1 MRGDFEVPGYQV
13 EGLLGAGGTGE
24 VWLATEA
31 SSHRQVALKRLRLDP
46 AAGADAV
53 RRLVATLDALDHP
66 HVLRIRRIDGEPT
79 EPVLVCDYAESGSLG
94 QLLRARDRLDP
105 GEAVTV
111 IGPIAEALAAVHSR
125 GLVHGA
131 VTPEN
136 VLFTED
142 GRPLL
147 ADTALWSL
155 TEIDPSAAGT
165 HGLTDP
171 RVIAGAEPSAAAD
184 VYGLSATAWTALT
197 GSPVAE
203 PRPSLLAVN
212 PGVPPGLAHAIE
224 SGLQADPDVRPSAD
238 QLADMIYAA
247 AAPAAVR
254 FPIGLVLDDPVALT
268 TTTTAAPAPSRAPA
282 SASDPG
288 GSPADGANGASVA
301 RSAGPTAPR
310 PRRVLGMSPLLLA
323 GAAVVAL
330 VVLAGLVLG
339 GVALTDALRHR
350 AVADPVVTPP
360 ASVVATG
367 GSTPTG
373 APTAVP
379 STSAPA
385 TPVSSADWTRVL
397 TGLMAVR
404 ARAFTDADAAT
415 LGQVFVQNSP
425 AMRYD
430 AAEMGKL
437 SAAGAHAENLD
448 IDVSGVKVT
457 TRSGESVT
465 LNAVTQAK
473 AYDIVQADGSR
484 TRHPIQDPKTAPIVL
499 HRTADG
505 SWLIYQW

>member
-1 MRGDFEVPGYQV
+1 M
-13 EGLLGAGGTGE
+13 
-24 VWLATEA
+24 
-31 SSHRQVALKRLRLDP
+31 
-46 AAGADAV
+46 
-53 RRLVATLDALDHP
+53 
-66 HVLRIRRIDGEPT
+66 LRIRRIDGDPT

-171 RVIAGAEPSAAAD
+171 RVIAGAEPSAPAD
-184 VYGLSATAWTALT
+184 VYGLAATAWTALT
-197 GSPVAE
+197 GALVAE
-203 PRPSLLAVN
+203 PRPSMLSVN

-254 FPIGLVLDDPVALT
+254 FPIGLVLDDPGSLT
-268 TTTTAAPAPSRAPA
+268 TTTTASSAAAPVPPVVSGDGQATGSAVPPVRPA
-282 SASDPG
+282 H
-288 GSPADGANGASVA
+288 
-301 RSAGPTAPR
+301 RL
-310 PRRVLGMSPLLLA
+310 LGLSPLVLA
-323 GAAVVAL
+323 AAAVGVLA
-330 VVLAGLVLG
+330 VLAGLLVG
-339 GVALTDALRHR
+339 GIALSGAVRHR
-350 AVADPVVTPP
+350 AVADPVPTSP
-360 ASVVATG
+360 ASTG
-367 GSTPTG
+367 PAISATPTG
-373 APTAVP
+373 SPAPA
-379 STSAPA
+379 SASA
-385 TPVSSADWTRVL
+385 TPVSAADWTQVV
-397 TGLMAVR
+397 TGLMSVR
-404 ARAFTDADAAT
+404 AHAFSEADDAT

-430 AAEMGKL
+430 AAEMAKL
-437 SAAGAHAENLD
+437 STAGAHAENLD
-448 IDVSGVKVT
+448 IAVSAVKVT
-457 TRSGESVT
+457 SRVGESVT
-465 LNAVTQAK
+465 LSAVTQAK
-473 AYDIVQADGSR
+473 AYDIVQADAAR

-499 HRTADG
+499 HEAADG

>member
-24 VWLATEA
+24 VWLATEE

-79 EPVLVCDYAESGSLG
+79 EPVLVCDFAESGSLG

-111 IGPIAEALAAVHSR
+111 IGPIAEGLAAVHSR

-147 ADTALWSL
+147 ADTGLWSL

-171 RVIAGAEPSAAAD
+171 RVIAGAPPSAAAD
-184 VYGLSATAWTALT
+184 VYGLAATAWTALT
-197 GSPVAE
+197 GAPVAE
-203 PRPSLLAVN
+203 PRPSLLSVN

-254 FPIGLVLDDPVALT
+254 FPIGLVLDDHASLT
-268 TTTTAAPAPSRAPA
+268 TTTPA
-282 SASDPG
+282 SAPSAVAAAVSPPPATGAPTSAAATALQPG
-288 GSPADGANGASVA
+288 APA
-301 RSAGPTAPR
+301 
-310 PRRVLGMSPLLLA
+310 RRVLGLPPL
-323 GAAVVAL
+323 VVAGVGLAVL
-330 VVLAGLVLG
+330 VLLAGLVVG
-339 GVALTDALRHR
+339 GIALTGAVRHR
-350 AVADPVVTPP
+350 TVADPVVTAPP
-360 ASVVATG
+360 STLPSAGPSIGAT
-367 GSTPTG
+367 SI
-373 APTAVP
+373 AVP
-379 STSAPA
+379 GTASA
-385 TPVSSADWTRVL
+385 TPGSAGDWTRVL
-397 TGLMAVR
+397 VGLMAVR
-404 ARAFTDADAAT
+404 AKAFTDTDDSM
-415 LGQVFVQNSP
+415 LGRVFVAGSP

-430 AAEMGKL
+430 AAEMAEL
-437 SAAGAHAENLD
+437 STAGAHAENLD
-448 IDVSGVKVT
+448 IAVSGVKVT

-465 LNAVTQAK
+465 LDVVTQAK
-473 AYDIVQADGSR
+473 AYDIVQSDGSR
-484 TRHPIQDPKTAPIVL
+484 TRHPIQDPKSAPIVL
-499 HRTADG
+499 HKAADG
-505 SWLIYQW
+505 SWRIYQW

>member
-1 MRGDFEVPGYQV
+1 MRGDFEVPGYRV

-24 VWLATEA
+24 VWLATEE

-53 RRLVATLDALDHP
+53 RRLVATLEALDHP

-111 IGPIAEALAAVHSR
+111 VGPVAEALAAVHSR

-184 VYGLSATAWTALT
+184 VYGLAATAWTALT
-197 GSPVAE
+197 GAPVAE
-203 PRPSLLAVN
+203 PRPSLLSVN

-224 SGLQADPDVRPSAD
+224 SGLQADPDVRPGAD
-238 QLADMIYAA
+238 QLAEMIYAA

-254 FPIGLVLDDPVALT
+254 FPIGLVLDDPTTLT
-268 TTTTAAPAPSRAPA
+268 TTTPSPSPTPTTA
-282 SASDPG
+282 D
-288 GSPADGANGASVA
+288 
-301 RSAGPTAPR
+301 TAPTSR
-310 PRRVLGMSPLLLA
+310 PTDRPGEPARRMLGLSPLVLA
-323 GAAVVAL
+323 LAAVVAL
-330 VVLAGLVLG
+330 VLVTGLVVG
-339 GVALTDALRHR
+339 GLAVSNAMRHR
-350 AVADPVVTPP
+350 AVAGPV
-360 ASVVATG
+360 ASPSATVVPSVGA
-367 GSTPTG
+367 TPTG
-373 APTAVP
+373 SPGQA
-379 STSAPA
+379 SA
-385 TPVSSADWTRVL
+385 TPVSAADWTQVL
-397 TGLMAVR
+397 TGLMVVR
-404 ARAFTDADAAT
+404 AHAFTDADDTT
-415 LGQVFVQNSP
+415 LGQVFVSDSP

-430 AAEMGKL
+430 AAEMAKL
-437 SAAGAHAENLD
+437 GTAGAHAENLD
-448 IDVSGVKVT
+448 IAVSRVKVT
-457 TRSGESVT
+457 TRSGASVT
-465 LNAVTQAK
+465 LSAVTQAK

-484 TRHPIQDPKTAPIVL
+484 TRHPIQDPKTAPIVM
-499 HRTADG
+499 HKAADG

>member
-94 QLLRARDRLDP
+94 QLLRARERLDP

-171 RVIAGAEPSAAAD
+171 RVIAGADPSAAAD

-197 GSPVAE
+197 GAPVAE
-203 PRPSLLAVN
+203 PRPSLLSVN

-254 FPIGLVLDDPVALT
+254 FPIGLVLDDPAALT
-268 TTTTAAPAPSRAPA
+268 TTSASSGAPATVPEPTPGGRPTAAAEPSTAHGTVP
-282 SASDPG
+282 PG
-288 GSPADGANGASVA
+288 PH
-301 RSAGPTAPR
+301 
-310 PRRVLGMSPLLLA
+310 PRRLLGMSPLVLA
-323 GAAVVAL
+323 LAAVVAL
-330 VVLAGLVLG
+330 VLVAGLVVG

-350 AVADPVVTPP
+350 SVADPVVTPP
-360 ASVVATG
+360 ATVVPTVSAT
-367 GSTPTG
+367 
-373 APTAVP
+373 P
-379 STSAPA
+379 SGPLASGSAPA
-385 TPVSSADWTRVL
+385 APVSAADWTAVL

-404 ARAFTDADAAT
+404 AQAFTDADAAT
-415 LGQVFVQNSP
+415 LGQVFVKDSP
-425 AMRYD
+425 AMRHD
-430 AAEMGKL
+430 AAEMGQL
-437 SAAGAHAENLD
+437 STAGAHAENLD
-448 IDVSGVKVT
+448 IDVSRVKVT
-457 TRSGESVT
+457 SRSGESVT

-499 HRTADG
+499 HRTDDG
-505 SWLIYQW
+505 AWLIYQW

>member
-1 MRGDFEVPGYQV
+1 MRGGFEVPGYQV

-24 VWLATEA
+24 VWLATEE
-31 SSHRQVALKRLRLDP
+31 SSHRQIALKRLRLDP

-66 HVLRIRRIDGEPT
+66 HVLRVRRIDGEPT

-184 VYGLSATAWTALT
+184 VYGLAATAWTALT
-197 GSPVAE
+197 GAPVAE
-203 PRPSLLAVN
+203 PRPSLLSVN

-254 FPIGLVLDDPVALT
+254 FPIGLVLDDPSALT
-268 TTTTAAPAPSRAPA
+268 TTTSAPSPSPAPSPTTADAAMTSGLTPLPSKQTRRA
-282 SASDPG
+282 
-288 GSPADGANGASVA
+288 
-301 RSAGPTAPR
+301 
-310 PRRVLGMSPLLLA
+310 LGLSPLVLAVA
-323 GAAVVAL
+323 GAAAL
-330 VVLAGLVLG
+330 VVLAGLVVG
-339 GVALTDALRHR
+339 GIALIGAVRHR
-350 AVADPVVTPP
+350 AVADPVVTAP
-360 ASVVATG
+360 ASVGPFAG
-367 GSTPTG
+367 ATPTG
-373 APTAVP
+373 SPGPP
-379 STSAPA
+379 SVN
-385 TPVSSADWTRVL
+385 PVSAADWTQLL

-404 ARAFTDADAAT
+404 AQAFTDADGTT
-415 LGQVFVQNSP
+415 LDQVFVQGSP

-430 AAEMGKL
+430 AAEMAKL
-437 SAAGAHAENLD
+437 STAGAHAENLD
-448 IDVSGVKVT
+448 IAVSGVKVT
-457 TRSGESVT
+457 TRSGESAA
-465 LNAVTQAK
+465 LSAITQAK

-499 HRTADG
+499 HKAADG

>member
-24 VWLATEA
+24 VWLATEE

-53 RRLVATLDALDHP
+53 RRLVATLDAIDHP

-184 VYGLSATAWTALT
+184 VYGLAATAWTALT
-197 GSPVAE
+197 GAPVAE
-203 PRPSLLAVN
+203 PRPSLLSVN
-212 PGVPPGLAHAIE
+212 PGVPPCLAHAIE

-254 FPIGLVLDDPVALT
+254 FPIGLVLDDPTSLT
-268 TTTTAAPAPSRAPA
+268 TTTPSASPAPTTADAAPTS
-282 SASDPG
+282 
-288 GSPADGANGASVA
+288 
-301 RSAGPTAPR
+301 GPTARTGKPA
-310 PRRVLGMSPLLLA
+310 RRMLGLSPLVLA
-323 GAAVVAL
+323 VAAL
-330 VVLAGLVLG
+330 VVLAGLVVG
-339 GVALTDALRHR
+339 GIALTGAVRHR
-350 AVADPVVTPP
+350 AVADPVVTSP
-360 ASVVATG
+360 APVGPWVGPSVGA
-367 GSTPTG
+367 TPTG
-373 APTAVP
+373 SPGQA
-379 STSAPA
+379 SAN
-385 TPVSSADWTRVL
+385 PVSAADWTQVL
-397 TGLMAVR
+397 TGLMSVR
-404 ARAFTDADAAT
+404 ARAFTDADDTT
-415 LGQVFVQNSP
+415 LGQVFVQDSP

-430 AAEMGKL
+430 AAEMAKL
-437 SAAGAHAENLD
+437 STAGAHAENLD
-448 IDVSGVKVT
+448 IAVSGVKVA
-457 TRSGESVT
+457 TRSGASVT
-465 LNAVTQAK
+465 LSAVTQTK

-499 HRTADG
+499 HKAADG
-505 SWLIYQW
+505 SWLIHQW

>member
-24 VWLATEA
+24 VWLATED

-66 HVLRIRRIDGEPT
+66 HVLRIRRVDGEPT

-111 IGPIAEALAAVHSR
+111 VGPIAEALAAVHSR

-197 GSPVAE
+197 GAPVAE
-203 PRPSLLAVN
+203 PRPSLLSVN

-224 SGLQADPDVRPSAD
+224 SGLQTDPDVRPSAD

-247 AAPAAVR
+247 AVPAAVR
-254 FPIGLVLDDPVALT
+254 FPIGLVLDDAAALT
-268 TTTTAAPAPSRAPA
+268 TTSAPAPSSATGAGVTAATSATSAAAAPA
-282 SASDPG
+282 AQTG
-288 GSPADGANGASVA
+288 KPA
-301 RSAGPTAPR
+301 
-310 PRRVLGMSPLLLA
+310 RRRTFGLSPLVLA
-323 GAAVVAL
+323 AAGVIVL
-330 VVLAGLVLG
+330 VLLAGLVVG
-339 GVALTDALRHR
+339 GIALIGAVGHRDVAGQDA
-350 AVADPVVTPP
+350 TPP
-360 ASVVATG
+360 VSAGPSVSATPI
-367 GSTPTG
+367 GSPGT
-373 APTAVP
+373 V
-379 STSAPA
+379 SAAA
-385 TPVSSADWTRVL
+385 TPVSAADWTRVL

-404 ARAFTDADAAT
+404 AQAFTDVDDTALAR
-415 LGQVFVQNSP
+415 VFVASSP

-430 AAEMGKL
+430 SAEMAKL
-437 SAAGAHAENLD
+437 STAGAHAENLD
-448 IDVSGVKVT
+448 IAVSGIKVT
-457 TRSGESVT
+457 SLSGESVT
-465 LNAVTQAK
+465 LSAVTQAK

-499 HRTADG
+499 HKASDG

>member
-1 MRGDFEVPGYQV
+1 MRGDFEVSGYQV

-24 VWLATEA
+24 VWLATEE

-66 HVLRIRRIDGEPT
+66 HVLRIRRVDGDPT
-79 EPVLVCDYAESGSLG
+79 EPVLVCDYAESGSLD

-147 ADTALWSL
+147 ADTGLWSL

-171 RVIAGAEPSAAAD
+171 RVIAGAEPSAPAD
-184 VYGLSATAWTALT
+184 VYGLAATAWTALT
-197 GSPVAE
+197 GAPVAE
-203 PRPSLLAVN
+203 PRPSMLSVS

-254 FPIGLVLDDPVALT
+254 FPIGLVLDDPGALT
-268 TTTTAAPAPSRAPA
+268 TTTTAP
-282 SASDPG
+282 
-288 GSPADGANGASVA
+288 SPAAPVPPVASGEGRA
-301 RSAGPTAPR
+301 TGSAVPPVRPTR
-310 PRRVLGMSPLLLA
+310 KVLGLSPLVLTVI
-323 GAAVVAL
+323 GVAVL
-330 VVLAGLVLG
+330 VSLAGLVVG
-339 GVALTDALRHR
+339 GIALSDALRDR
-350 AVADPVVTPP
+350 TVADPVVTSP
-360 ASVVATG
+360 ASVDSSVTA
-367 GSTPTG
+367 TPTG
-373 APTAVP
+373 SSGPASV
-379 STSAPA
+379 SA
-385 TPVSSADWTRVL
+385 TPVSAADWTQVL
-397 TGLMAVR
+397 AGLMSVR
-404 ARAFTDADAAT
+404 AQAFADADAST
-415 LGQVFVQNSP
+415 LGQVFVGDSP

-430 AAEMGKL
+430 AAEMAKL
-437 SAAGAHAENLD
+437 STAGAHAENLA
-448 IDVSGVKVT
+448 IAVSGVKVT
-457 TRSGESVT
+457 SRAGVSVT
-465 LNAVTQAK
+465 LSAVTRAK
-473 AYDIVQADGSR
+473 AYDIVQADGAR

-499 HRTADG
+499 HKATDG

>member
-1 MRGDFEVPGYQV
+1 MRGDFDVPGYQV

-24 VWLATEA
+24 VWLATEE

-79 EPVLVCDYAESGSLG
+79 EPVLVCDFAESGSLG

-125 GLVHGA
+125 GLAHGA

-155 TEIDPSAAGT
+155 TEIDPPAAGT

-184 VYGLSATAWTALT
+184 VYGLAATAWTALT
-197 GSPVAE
+197 GVPVAD
-203 PRPSLLAVN
+203 PRPSLLSVN

-254 FPIGLVLDDPVALT
+254 FPIGLVLDDPAALT
-268 TTTTAAPAPSRAPA
+268 TTGTPAAAPSATTAA
-282 SASDPG
+282 
-288 GSPADGANGASVA
+288 DGV
-301 RSAGPTAPR
+301 PTAASSP
-310 PRRVLGMSPLLLA
+310 PVGKPARRVLGFSPLVVVAAGLVVVVLLA
-323 GAAVVAL
+323 GVV
-330 VVLAGLVLG
+330 VG
-339 GVALTDALRHR
+339 GIALTGALRHR
-350 AVADPVVTPP
+350 AVADPVVTAP
-360 ASVVATG
+360 ASIVASVSPSPA
-367 GSTPTG
+367 GSPG
-373 APTAVP
+373 TA
-379 STSAPA
+379 SA
-385 TPVSSADWTRVL
+385 TPVSAADWTRVL
-397 TGLMAVR
+397 TSLMAVR
-404 ARAFTDADAAT
+404 AQAFTDADDAT
-415 LGQVFVQNSP
+415 LGRVFVAGSP

-430 AAEMGKL
+430 ASEMAKL
-437 SAAGAHAENLD
+437 STAGAHAENLD
-448 IDVSGVKVT
+448 IAVSGVKVT

-484 TRHPIQDPKTAPIVL
+484 SRHPIQDPKTAPIVL
-499 HRTADG
+499 HRTVDG

>member
-24 VWLATEA
+24 VWLATER

-46 AAGADAV
+46 VAGADAV

-66 HVLRIRRIDGEPT
+66 HVLRIRRIDGVPT

-94 QLLRARDRLDP
+94 QLLQARDRLDP

-111 IGPIAEALAAVHSR
+111 VGPIAEALAAVHSR

-136 VLFTED
+136 ILFTQD

-147 ADTALWSL
+147 ADAALWSL

-171 RVIAGAEPSAAAD
+171 RVIAGAEPAPASD
-184 VYGLSATAWTALT
+184 VYGLAATAWTALT
-197 GSPVAE
+197 GVPVAE
-203 PRPSLLAVN
+203 PRPSLLSAN

-224 SGLQADPDVRPSAD
+224 SGLQADPDVRPSAE
-238 QLADMIYAA
+238 QFADMIYAA

-268 TTTTAAPAPSRAPA
+268 NATTPAPAPSAIADAPPTSAHAPA
-282 SASDPG
+282 TER
-288 GSPADGANGASVA
+288 PA
-301 RSAGPTAPR
+301 
-310 PRRVLGMSPLLLA
+310 RRVSGLAPLTVA
-323 GAAVVAL
+323 AVGAAVL
-330 VVLAGLVLG
+330 VLIAGLVVG
-339 GVALTDALRHR
+339 GLAVTGALRHR
-350 AVADPVVTPP
+350 GVADPV
-360 ASVVATG
+360 A
-367 GSTPTG
+367 
-373 APTAVP
+373 
-379 STSAPA
+379 SAPVSVEPSVGA
-385 TPVSSADWTRVL
+385 TQTGSPGTATAPVSAADWTHVIAE
-397 TGLMAVR
+397 LMAVR
-404 ARAFTDADAAT
+404 AQAFTSADGAT
-415 LGQVFVQNSP
+415 LGRVFVAGSP

-430 AAEMGKL
+430 AGEMAKL
-437 SAAGAHAENLD
+437 GTAGAHAENLD
-448 IDVSGVKVT
+448 IAVSGVKVT
-457 TRSGESVT
+457 TRAGESVT

-499 HRTADG
+499 HEAADG